1 MTLLV
6 AITGGIGSGKSTFSK
21 EVLKRKLKLL
31 DSDKQ
36 VNLIYSKPSKDFK
49 NYLKK
54 IGLGSALLKNKI
66 NKKTI
71 SEVIFFNKEIKKKL
85 EKYIFEIIRKER
97 SDFIKREKKLK
108 TKIIFFDIPLLFEN
122 NLGNSFDTIIS
133 IISSKKE
140 RWKRLKKSK
149 KISKEVFQKIVK
161 SQTKDTLRKADSD
174 IVIYN
179 NKTMKNYLKNVNKV
193 LDNIIS

>member
-122 NLGNSFDTIIS
+122 NLGNSFDTVIS

-193 LDNIIS
+193 LDNII

>member
-21 EVLKRKLKLL
+21 EVLKRKFKLL

-36 VNLIYSKPSKDFK
+36 VNLIYNKPSKDFK

-54 IGLGSALLKNKI
+54 IGLGSALLKYKI

-71 SEVIFFNKEIKKKL
+71 SEIIFFNKEIRKKL

-97 SDFIKREKKLK
+97 SDFIKKEKKLK
-108 TKIIFFDIPLLFEN
+108 SEIIFFDIPLLFEN
-122 NLGNSFDTIIS
+122 NLSNNFDIIIS
-133 IISSKKE
+133 ILSNKKE
-140 RWKRLKKSK
+140 RWKRLKRSK

-161 SQTKDTLRKADSD
+161 SQTKDIVRKAGSD

-179 NKTMKNYLKNVNKV
+179 NKTMKDYLNKINKV
-193 LDNIIS
+193 LDRIVL

>member
-6 AITGGIGSGKSTFSK
+6 GITGGIGSGKSTFSK

-36 VNLIYSKPSKDFK
+36 VNLIYNKPSTDFK

-54 IGLGSALLKNKI
+54 IGLGSALFKNKI
-66 NKKTI
+66 NKKAI
-71 SEVIFFNKEIKKKL
+71 GEIIFFNKEIKKKL
-85 EKYIFEIIRKER
+85 EKYIFKIIRKER
-97 SDFIKREKKLK
+97 LDFIKREKKLK
-108 TKIIFFDIPLLFEN
+108 SKIIFFDIPLLFEN
-122 NLGNSFDTIIS
+122 NLGNSFDIVIS
-133 IISSKKE
+133 IISNRKE
-140 RWKRLKKSK
+140 RWKRLKRSK

-161 SQTKDTLRKADSD
+161 SQTKDKVRKKGSD

-179 NKTMKNYLKNVNKV
+179 NKTMKDYLKNVNKV
-193 LDNIIS
+193 LDRIVL

>member
-122 NLGNSFDTIIS
+122 NLGNSFDTVIS

-161 SQTKDTLRKADSD
+161 SQTKDTLRKAGSD

>member
-122 NLGNSFDTIIS
+122 NLGNSFDTVIS

-149 KISKEVFQKIVK
+149 KISKEIFQKIVK
-161 SQTKDTLRKADSD
+161 SQTKDTLRKAGSD

>member
-1 MTLLV
+1 MTFLV

-122 NLGNSFDTIIS
+122 NLGNSFDTVIS

>member
-21 EVLKRKLKLL
+21 EVLKRKFKLL

-36 VNLIYSKPSKDFK
+36 VSLIYNKPSKDFK

-54 IGLGSALLKNKI
+54 IGLGSALFNNKI

-71 SEVIFFNKEIKKKL
+71 SEIIFFNKEIRKKL

-122 NLGNSFDTIIS
+122 NLGNSFDTVIS

>member
-21 EVLKRKLKLL
+21 EVLKRKFKLL

-36 VNLIYSKPSKDFK
+36 VNLIYNKPSKDFK

-71 SEVIFFNKEIKKKL
+71 SEIIFFNKEIRKKL

-97 SDFIKREKKLK
+97 SDFIKKEKKLK
-108 TKIIFFDIPLLFEN
+108 SEIIFFDIPLLFEN
-122 NLGNSFDTIIS
+122 NLSNNFDIIIS
-133 IISSKKE
+133 ILSNKKE
-140 RWKRLKKSK
+140 RWKRLKRSK

-161 SQTKDTLRKADSD
+161 SQTKDIVRKAGSD

-179 NKTMKNYLKNVNKV
+179 NKTMKDYLNKINKV
-193 LDNIIS
+193 LDRIVL

>member
-122 NLGNSFDTIIS
+122 NLGNSFDTVIS

-149 KISKEVFQKIVK
+149 KISKEVFQKNSKITNKRHIKK
-161 SQTKDTLRKADSD
+161 SKFRYSY
-174 IVIYN
+174 I
-179 NKTMKNYLKNVNKV
+179 
-193 LDNIIS
+193 

>member
-49 NYLKK
+49 NHLKK

-122 NLGNSFDTIIS
+122 NLGNSFDTVIS

>member
-21 EVLKRKLKLL
+21 EVLKRKFKLL

-36 VNLIYSKPSKDFK
+36 VNLIYNKPSKDFK

-71 SEVIFFNKEIKKKL
+71 SEIIFFNKEIRKKL

-97 SDFIKREKKLK
+97 SDFIKKEKKLK
-108 TKIIFFDIPLLFEN
+108 SEIIFFDIPLLFEN
-122 NLGNSFDTIIS
+122 NLSNNFDIIIS
-133 IISSKKE
+133 ILSNKKE
-140 RWKRLKKSK
+140 RWKRLKRSK
-149 KISKEVFQKIVK
+149 KISKEVFKKIVK
-161 SQTKDTLRKADSD
+161 SQTKDIVRKAGSD

-179 NKTMKNYLKNVNKV
+179 NKTMKDYLNKINKV
-193 LDNIIS
+193 LDRIVL

>member
-122 NLGNSFDTIIS
+122 NLGNSFDTVIS

>member
-71 SEVIFFNKEIKKKL
+71 SEVIFFNKEIKEKL

-161 SQTKDTLRKADSD
+161 SQTKDTLRKANSD

>member
-21 EVLKRKLKLL
+21 EVLKRKFKLL

-36 VNLIYSKPSKDFK
+36 VSLIYNKPSKDFK

-54 IGLGSALLKNKI
+54 IGLGSALFNNKL

-71 SEVIFFNKEIKKKL
+71 SEIIFSNKEIRKKL

-97 SDFIKREKKLK
+97 SDFIKKEKKLK
-108 TKIIFFDIPLLFEN
+108 SEIIFFDIPLLFEN
-122 NLGNSFDTIIS
+122 NLSNNFDIIIS
-133 IISSKKE
+133 ILSNKKE
-140 RWKRLKKSK
+140 RWKRLKRSK

-161 SQTKDTLRKADSD
+161 SQTKDIVRKAGSD

-179 NKTMKNYLKNVNKV
+179 NKTMKDYLNKINKV
-193 LDNIIS
+193 LDRIVL